1 MHNSPVMSPND
12 HRMMLAHAHPHAATR
27 HTLHALRRSA
37 LMAFLILPAL
47 PLHARGA
54 FGESR
59 DDTALSSPPE
69 PLPVQVETSFYLLNL
84 AAVNER
90 AETFD
95 ADVYLDFT
103 WHDPRLAFVS
113 KTKKDGKRI
122 YTEKAAE
129 DKLKEIWWPEVEFV
143 NTAAPQFTNRT
154 LVIHADGAVE
164 YHLGL
169 SAAFRTQLDLKRFP
183 FDQQELRIRLQSFL
197 WDTGTVLF
205 APSERRCGYAEGDT
219 SDDLTVL
226 GVRTSVR
233 SVRLPGWGEEYSEF
247 DGIITAK
254 RNCIFYI
261 WRIFFPAILI
271 MAMSCTVFFVNI
283 QDLHDRVAISLTC
296 LLSCIAAQFA
306 ISFNLPRISYLTP
319 IDKLYMITYVCIA
332 LGVAVSAIEYYFYKR
347 NHRLFTKC
355 NRHARWLVPLLYLIL
370 LTGIVLF

>member
-12 HRMMLAHAHPHAATR
+12 HRMMLTHAHPRAATQR
-27 HTLHALRRSA
+27 TLHALRRG
-37 LMAFLILPAL
+37 AFVISLVFLAL
-47 PLHARGA
+47 PLRALGVSA
-54 FGESR
+54 ESR
-59 DDTALSSPPE
+59 EDAARSSPPE
-69 PLPVQVETSFYLLNL
+69 PLPVRVETTFYLLNL
-84 AAVNER
+84 TSVNER

-95 ADVYLDFT
+95 ADVYIDFK
-103 WHDPRLAFVS
+103 WHDPRLAFAPE
-113 KTKKDGKRI
+113 TKKGAKKI

-143 NTAAPQFTNRT
+143 NTAAHQFTNRT
-154 LVIHADGAVE
+154 LMIHADGTVE
-164 YHLGL
+164 YHLGV
-169 SAAFRTQLDLKRFP
+169 SATFRTNLNLKRFP
-183 FDQQELRIRLQSFL
+183 FDQQELHVRLQSFL
-197 WDTGTVLF
+197 WDKGAVLF
-205 APSERRCGYAEGDT
+205 TPSAMGCGHSEGDT
-219 SDDLTVL
+219 FDDLAVL
-226 GVRTSVR
+226 GVRTSVCTA
-233 SVRLPGWGEEYSEF
+233 RLSNTGEEYSEF

-271 MAMSCTVFFVNI
+271 MAMSCTVFFVPI
-283 QDLHDRVAISLTC
+283 TDLHDRVTISLTC

-355 NRHARWLVPLLYLIL
+355 NKQARWFVPLLYVIL
-370 LTGIVLF
+370 LAAVIFV